1 MEKIKPEKNIE
12 NVIKWWIGGAVL
24 GIFVLIL
31 LFMTFYIVN
40 AGERAV
46 LLTFGNPSMN
56 EISEGLH
63 FKIPLA
69 QDVVIMDVKTQKY
82 ESESAAAS
90 KDLQNVQ
97 TKIAINYHLTT
108 SEVPRLYKE
117 IGKDYQNRVMQP
129 VEQEVIKATTA
140 KYTAEELITKRE
152 DVRQDMKNLLMEK
165 LNPRGIIV
173 EDVLITNF
181 EFSPSFSQAI
191 EAKVTAE
198 QLKLKAE
205 RDLERIKV
213 EKEQKIT
220 QAQAEAEALRLQ
232 KMQVTPELIALRQIE
247 VQKAFIDKWDGK
259 LPTVMGGALP
269 FFNIETLV
277 SGSRSYTN
285 STG

>member
-198 QLKLKAE
+198 QLNE
-205 RDLERIKV
+205 SIGPGTYYVTTEVIK
-213 EKEQKIT
+213 
-220 QAQAEAEALRLQ
+220 
-232 KMQVTPELIALRQIE
+232 
-247 VQKAFIDKWDGK
+247 D
-259 LPTVMGGALP
+259 
-269 FFNIETLV
+269 
-277 SGSRSYTN
+277 
-285 STG
+285 TGRAC